1 MQFIHYE
8 RICPGSMQQLGY
20 PGLRCVICLG
30 IHGAM
35 QSVTHL
41 LRAEHVRE
49 TSRRREG
56 GVRGSEEERE
66 RIWVEGRRE
75 EE

>member
-1 MQFIHYE
+1 
-8 RICPGSMQQLGY
+8 
-20 PGLRCVICLG
+20 
-30 IHGAM
+30 M

-56 GVRGSEEERE
+56 RCKGVRGGKRE
-66 RIWVEGRRE
+66 DRRGE
-75 EE
+75 AGGKE